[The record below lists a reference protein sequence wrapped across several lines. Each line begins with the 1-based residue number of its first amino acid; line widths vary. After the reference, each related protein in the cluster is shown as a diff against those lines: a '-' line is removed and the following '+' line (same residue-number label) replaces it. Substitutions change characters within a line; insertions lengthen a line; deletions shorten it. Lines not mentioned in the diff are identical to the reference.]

1 MRYYLTWA
9 WMHRVAVLSSLLI
22 ASSQHTRNFGSE
34 ARANR
39 VKMGMVQSMAV
50 ETFGVVDVEEPKYEV
65 VLKRDGG
72 PVHYEIRRYGKRC
85 VSWY

>member
-1 MRYYLTWA
+1 M
-9 WMHRVAVLSSLLI
+9 I
-22 ASSQHTRNFGSE
+22 AIATKLAKGSQRICGS
-34 ARANR
+34 AASANR
-39 VKMGMVQSMAV
+39 AKMGMVQSMAV

-85 VSWY
+85 INIPLLFFAGW

>member
-1 MRYYLTWA
+1 
-9 WMHRVAVLSSLLI
+9 
-22 ASSQHTRNFGSE
+22 
-34 ARANR
+34 
-39 VKMGMVQSMAV
+39 MGMVQSMAV

-85 VSWY
+85 INIPLLFLQVGSSLKWFPQVCHRDRDG

>member
-1 MRYYLTWA
+1 
-9 WMHRVAVLSSLLI
+9 
-22 ASSQHTRNFGSE
+22 
-34 ARANR
+34 
-39 VKMGMVQSMAV
+39 MGMVQSMAV

-85 VSWY
+85 STIPFFFHLSQS

>member
-1 MRYYLTWA
+1 
-9 WMHRVAVLSSLLI
+9 
-22 ASSQHTRNFGSE
+22 
-34 ARANR
+34 
-39 VKMGMVQSMAV
+39 MGMVQSMAV

-85 VSWY
+85 STILFFLFCSLITELFKNSLKLPHSLSSSSFASL